1 MFLLIFIRPASG
13 AQCLIYTVPM
23 KRFLILL
30 VLAVL
35 PGCAVT
41 LHGNQTTSGGST
53 ATTTGSSVQAGKQ
66 FNNARVGAS
75 FGTPPPLNAAGGQV
89 RFSSGASAVLVA
101 ALVMVE
107 VTDAIGEWFRPAV
120 PRAERLP
127 TGNISQTCSCYGG
140 STEVMPAAPAQ

>member
-1 MFLLIFIRPASG
+1 
-13 AQCLIYTVPM
+13 M

-30 VLAVL
+30 VIAVL

-41 LHGNQTTSGGST
+41 LHGNQTTGPGGTAST
-53 ATTTGSSVQAGKQ
+53 SSSSLQAGKQ
-66 FNNARVGAS
+66 LGNTRVGAS

-101 ALVMVE
+101 GLVMIELADV
-107 VTDAIGEWFRPAV
+107 IGEWFRPAA

-127 TGNISQTCSCYGG
+127 AGNISQTCSCYA
-140 STEVMPAAPAQ
+140 SNPELTPAPATQ